1 MIKHS
6 YQEMCNGC
14 AEQCPHEKCVAYRR
28 TKRFFEQ
35 SNLDRPHWHFEKQK
49 LTTKKDKKAFSV
61 LKEIEYDIYA
71 WVRQGGSLLIFS
83 EIYGNG
89 KTTWARRLLIS
100 YLQQCLGENRKNP
113 AVYLSMFEFLDRQR
127 DAISDLDDGFGEL
140 KQKLLTADLVVWD
153 DLATAPLSEF
163 ASASLNNIIDTRINR
178 GLANIYTTNF
188 KPSDPIFKNA
198 LGPRLW
204 NRISC
209 LSTHIEFLDEC
220 KRREI
225 TFGNATTSVKGNR

>member
-6 YQEMCNGC
+6 YQEMCNHC
-14 AEQCPHEKCVAYRR
+14 SEQCPPNKCVAFRR

-35 SNLDRPHWHFEKQK
+35 SNLDKPYWHFEKQV
-49 LTTKKDKKAFSV
+49 LGTKNDAQAFHV
-61 LKEIEYDIYA
+61 LKQVEQEIVN
-71 WVRQGGSLLIFS
+71 WVRDGGNLIIFS

-100 YLQQCLGENRKNP
+100 YLQQCLCENRKNP
-113 AVYLSMFEFLDRQR
+113 AIYLSMFEFLDRQR
-127 DAISDLDDGFGEL
+127 DAMSELDEGFGDL
-140 KQKLLTADLVVWD
+140 KQRLLTADLVVWD

-178 GLANIYTTNF
+178 GLANIYTTNY
-188 KPSDPIFKNA
+188 KPDDVQFQKA

-204 NRISC
+204 NRIKY
-209 LSTHIEFLDEC
+209 LSTPVEFLDAC

-225 TFGNATTSVKGNR
+225 TFGNAATSV